1 MGAILQDSWLRAQ
14 LMYRAWRYRLR
25 VERPEVLFMLRHLS
39 QGQTAVD
46 VGAHKGAFTYWMNRL
61 VGPSGH
67 VLAFEPIPQLAAYL
81 RQVKDA
87 LRVENLTVVES
98 ALSNDRDVRDL
109 HLPESGHLGPA
120 TFADHTESTDSVR
133 VRTETLDGFCRDH
146 RHRPVHFIK
155 CDVEGHELEVF
166 QGAETILREDR
177 PTLLF
182 ECADCF
188 HETGQIG
195 RVLPYLN
202 EFEYRGYFFFR
213 GQMRPVS
220 EFRVELHQAC
230 PEDPDWCANFAFLPE

>member
-1 MGAILQDSWLRAQ
+1 MTALLHDSWLRAE

-39 QGQTAVD
+39 PGQTAVD

-61 VGPSGH
+61 VGPSGQ

-81 RQVKDA
+81 RQVKEA
-87 LRVENLTVVES
+87 LGLENLTVVES
-98 ALSNDRDVRDL
+98 ALSKQCDVLDL
-109 HLPESGHLGPA
+109 HLPASGHLGPA
-120 TFADHTESTDSVR
+120 TLANHTESVSSVP
-133 VRTETLDGFCRDH
+133 VRAETLDGFCHDH
-146 RHRPVHFIK
+146 GHRPIHFIK

-188 HETGQIG
+188 HEDGQIG
-195 RVLPYLN
+195 RVLPYLQGMG
-202 EFEYRGYFFFR
+202 YRGYFFFR
-213 GQMRPVS
+213 GQMCPVS
-220 EFRVELHQAC
+220 EFRVERHQAC
-230 PEDPDWCANFAFLPE
+230 PKDPDWCANFAFLPE

>member
-1 MGAILQDSWLRAQ
+1 MGAILRDFWLRAQ
-14 LMYRAWRYRLR
+14 LIHRAWRYRLR
-25 VERPEVLFMLRHLS
+25 VERSEVLFMLRHLS
-39 QGQTAVD
+39 PGQTAVD
-46 VGAHKGAFTYWMNRL
+46 VGAHKGAFTYWMTRI
-61 VGPSGH
+61 VGSSGR

-81 RQVKDA
+81 RQVQRA
-87 LRVENLTVVES
+87 LRLENLTVVES
-98 ALSNDRDVRDL
+98 ALSKDREVRDL
-109 HLPESGHLGPA
+109 FLPESGHLGPA
-120 TFADHTESTDSVR
+120 TLAGHTRSENSVA

-146 RHRPVHFIK
+146 GYRPVDFIK

-195 RVLPYLN
+195 RVLPYLKGL
-202 EFEYRGYFFFR
+202 GYQGHFFFR

-220 EFRVELHQAC
+220 EFRIEVHQAC
-230 PEDPDWCANFAFLPE
+230 PEDRNWCANFAFLPE